1 VLIAIQVRHANDA
14 SEDRE
19 EVGAGGRGQE
29 REREAVAGRG
39 EDPVGD
45 EEVEV
50 DVEIDQAVLGENFMA
65 FFTRVEAAEAKLAS
79 EPPFMTV
86 YSAK

>member
-1 VLIAIQVRHANDA
+1 M
-14 SEDRE
+14 
-19 EVGAGGRGQE
+19 
-29 REREAVAGRG
+29 
-39 EDPVGD
+39 
-45 EEVEV
+45 